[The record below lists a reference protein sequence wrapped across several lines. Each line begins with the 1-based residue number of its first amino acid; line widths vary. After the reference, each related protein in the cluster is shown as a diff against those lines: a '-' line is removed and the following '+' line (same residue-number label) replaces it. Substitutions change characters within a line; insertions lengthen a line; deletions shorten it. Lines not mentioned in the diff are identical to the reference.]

1 MAADAARN
9 WLRERLGE
17 GARGEIG
24 LASEVAR
31 AVLDDPRLVPDI
43 IALLDDSDPAV
54 VAHAAHA
61 TMQIAIDRPELFG
74 NHIEDLLD
82 LLDRAPQWEIG
93 EQAPKIL
100 AVQPLSPEQVTR
112 LHAILRRQVAG
123 RSAIAAACAL
133 TAIVDLALRG
143 LLSPADARDV
153 HATALNS
160 PSKAL
165 AARARRLQPKI
176 QKLG

>member
-9 WLRERLGE
+9 WLRDRLGE

-24 LASEVAR
+24 LASQIAR
-31 AVLDDPRLVPDI
+31 EALDDPRLVPEI
-43 IALLDDSDPAV
+43 VALLDDSDPAV
-54 VAHAAHA
+54 VAHAAHV
-61 TMQIAIDRPELFG
+61 TMQVAIDRPDLFG
-74 NHIEDLLD
+74 DHIEDLLD

-100 AVQPLSPEQVTR
+100 ATQPLSPEQAKR
-112 LHAILRRQVAG
+112 LHSILLRQIAG
-123 RSAIAAACAL
+123 RSAIAAASAL

-143 LLSPADARDV
+143 LTAPDDARNA
-153 HATALNS
+153 HAAALGS
-160 PSKAL
+160 SSKAL